1 MLKKALVIIVLMSSF
16 VNFCQAQDYHII
28 NLLPLEEDTVENVNF
43 YVSKIIDNRIYKDNL
58 GIAQKGV
65 FNKKVLSTFYN
76 PFEEELMDYFNAIF
90 PANTSKTPLVLRI
103 NQLLISE
110 HTGAFKETGKAT
122 VNLDV
127 LTEKDAIYY
136 FLGSFSAYAEK
147 NSVDVTGKHDD
158 RIREILKSCLIQFS
172 ELNPDTQMNRPILI
186 ENPSA
191 PVILSEP
198 IKKGFYTSFSELY
211 NNQPF
216 QDASIAFKDY
226 SSNQEKLNLEEREH
240 KRALY
245 YAYSDGDYIYLN
257 ASNYSGEKHFV
268 KSELIDKYLL
278 FNDTFVNQDKVAGMS
293 LAFGVL
299 GLLMS
304 NEQTNVLL
312 DLYTGQYHSIDGSKI
327 RMLLND
333 KYPDLY
339 KHVRK
344 NLNNKD
350 VMKSVLIKL
359 LESENKEE
367 VRYILE
373 AS

>member
-1 MLKKALVIIVLMSSF
+1 MLKKALVIFVLLSSV

-110 HTGAFKETGKAT
+110 NTGAFKETGKAT

-127 LTEKDAIYY
+127 LTEKDDIYY
-136 FLGSFSAYAEK
+136 FLRSFSAYAEK

-172 ELNPDTQMNRPILI
+172 ELNPDTQMNRRILL
-186 ENPSA
+186 EKPSA

-216 QDASIAFKDY
+216 QDASIVFKDY

-278 FNDTFVNQDKVAGMS
+278 FNDTFVNQDKAAGMS

-350 VMKSVLIKL
+350 LMKSVLIKL

>member
-1 MLKKALVIIVLMSSF
+1 MVVR
-16 VNFCQAQDYHII
+16 V
-28 NLLPLEEDTVENVNF
+28 
-43 YVSKIIDNRIYKDNL
+43 
-58 GIAQKGV
+58 
-65 FNKKVLSTFYN
+65 
-76 PFEEELMDYFNAIF
+76 
-90 PANTSKTPLVLRI
+90 

-110 HTGAFKETGKAT
+110 HRGAFKETGKAT

-127 LTEKDAIYY
+127 LNFDKNNYIL
-136 FLGSFSAYAEK
+136 LGSFSAYAEK

-172 ELNPDTQMNRPILI
+172 ELNPDTQMNRTILL

-216 QDASIAFKDY
+216 QDASIVFKDY

-278 FNDTFVNQDKVAGMS
+278 FNDTFVNQDKAAGMS

-350 VMKSVLIKL
+350 LMKSVLIKL

>member
-1 MLKKALVIIVLMSSF
+1 MLKKALVIFVLLSSV

-110 HTGAFKETGKAT
+110 NTGAFKETGKAT

-127 LTEKDAIYY
+127 LTEKDDIYY
-136 FLGSFSAYAEK
+136 FLGSFSAYPEK

-172 ELNPDTQMNRPILI
+172 ELNPDTQMNRTILL

-216 QDASIAFKDY
+216 QDASIVFKDY

-278 FNDTFVNQDKVAGMS
+278 FNDTFVNQDKAAGMS

-350 VMKSVLIKL
+350 LMKSVLIKL

>member
-1 MLKKALVIIVLMSSF
+1 MLKKALVIIVLMSSV

-90 PANTSKTPLVLRI
+90 PANTSKSPLVLRI

-110 HTGAFKETGKAT
+110 NTGAFKETGKAT

-172 ELNPDTQMNRPILI
+172 ELKPNTQMNRPILI
-186 ENPSA
+186 ENPSS

-216 QDASIAFKDY
+216 QDASIVFKDY

-278 FNDTFVNQDKVAGMS
+278 FNDTFVNQDKAAGMS

-350 VMKSVLIKL
+350 LMKSVLLKL